1 MEFSGKLDRESHE
14 GGLLVS
20 FVGEAPHLGTALE
33 TTEGTYLGRVDSVIG
48 RVDAALVH
56 VKPTAKDL
64 DVNSIGGATITIQ
77 QRQQRGETHRN
88 NQRGGWQG
96 GQDRGN
102 RGGDRGNQR
111 GRDNRG
117 GNRGNQN
124 QGGNDWECPECR
136 NNNFA
141 WRDTCNRCPTK
152 RPANAGRGG
161 NRGGFQGN
169 RGGNRGGYQGNRGG
183 NRGDDRG
190 GYQGNR
196 GGDRGGNRGGN
207 RGDDRG
213 GNRGPNRSGTSK
225 PRHWGDRSGDRSGNK
240 GQKRGGH
247 RSKTNPNNPFR
258 RRDN

>member
-1 MEFSGKLDRESHE
+1 MPRLKTGGPPARTMEFSGKLDRESHE

-20 FVGEAPHLGTALE
+20 FVGEAPHLGSALE

-56 VKPTAKDL
+56 VKPTANGL
-64 DVNSIGGATITIQ
+64 DVNSISGATITIQ
-77 QRQQRGETHRN
+77 QRHQREDTRRD

-96 GQDRGN
+96 GRDRGN
-102 RGGDRGNQR
+102 RGGDRGNR
-111 GRDNRG
+111 GGRDNRG

-161 NRGGFQGN
+161 NRGG
-169 RGGNRGGYQGNRGG
+169 
-183 NRGDDRG
+183 
-190 GYQGNR
+190 
-196 GGDRGGNRGGN
+196 DRGGNRGGN
-207 RGDDRG
+207 RG
-213 GNRGPNRSGTSK
+213 GTSK
-225 PRHWGDRSGDRSGNK
+225 PRHWGDRSNSRGGNR